1 MTLSRLNSLRSE
13 IKKANRKHMAR
24 VVNEAVKDQKSE
36 SPVDMGD
43 LKRSHTSEKISDLE
57 YVVAPDAKVLEADR
71 GSNYA
76 PFVYYGT
83 RPHIIAVKKAKV
95 LTDGVNFFGKV
106 VNHPGTKANK
116 WLDRA
121 TRETERKIKGLYR
134 V

>member
-1 MTLSRLNSLRSE
+1 MVKE
-13 IKKANRKHMAR
+13 ANRKHMAR
-24 VVNEAVKDQKSE
+24 VVEEAVKDQKAE

-43 LKRSHTSEKISDLE
+43 LKRSHTSEKISGLD
-57 YVVAPDAKVLEADR
+57 YVVGPRASVLEQDR

-83 RPHIIAVKKAKV
+83 RPHIIAVKSAKV

-121 TRETERKIKGLYR
+121 TRETERKIQGLYR